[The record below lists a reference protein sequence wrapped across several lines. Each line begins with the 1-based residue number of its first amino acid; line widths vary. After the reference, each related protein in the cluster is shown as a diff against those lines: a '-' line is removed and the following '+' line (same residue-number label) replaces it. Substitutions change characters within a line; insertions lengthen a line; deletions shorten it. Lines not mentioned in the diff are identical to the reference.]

1 MSRLGLPMALA
12 KLGQSTAAQMARVP
26 ERKTTV
32 SIEGDD
38 FLINGR
44 PSYEGRTWEGHRI
57 EGLLLNSRMVQG
69 IFDDECR
76 QTRHLW
82 AYPDTGKWEPERNTR
97 EFVEAMPEWRAH
109 GLLSFTI
116 NLQGGGHIYLKPYP
130 YDLYVNSAYTPDGA
144 LKPAYMARLGAILDR
159 ADELGMAPVLSLSYF
174 GVDRR
179 YIEGPDAVRFM
190 CDGVVD
196 WLAEAGYRNVLLEI
210 TNEKMAI
217 ATKTDEVSVFEL
229 IDRVRQRW
237 AERRPDDP
245 QLLVSTSHGGGG
257 AIPSRP
263 LLRVADFVLLHGNGQ
278 SPESHVRM
286 IEVTRKLIDEIRGSP
301 DALPI
306 VFNEAGPWWD
316 VESMNDWMRAFR
328 ECVARHVSWG
338 YFDQG
343 TGEIHDEKRID
354 EVYVTGYQTPPVNWG
369 INTPEKQ
376 RFFAELKEITGS

>member
-1 MSRLGLPMALA
+1 MSPMTLA
-12 KLGQSTAAQMARVP
+12 KLAQSPPARTAPMP

-44 PSYEGRTWEGHRI
+44 PTYEGRTWQGHRV

-69 IFDDECR
+69 IFDDECA

-82 AYPDTGKWEPERNTR
+82 AYPDTGEWDPERNTR
-97 EFVEAMPEWRAH
+97 EFVKAMAEWREH

-116 NLQGGGHIYLKPYP
+116 NLQGGGHIYSKPFP
-130 YDLYVNSAYTPDGA
+130 YDLYVNSAYGPDGQ
-144 LKPAYMARLGAILDR
+144 LKAGYMKRLRAILGR
-159 ADELGMAPVLSLSYF
+159 ADELGMVPILSLSYF
-174 GVDRR
+174 GVDHR
-179 YIEGPDAVRFM
+179 YIDGPDAVKAM
-190 CDGVVD
+190 SDAVVE
-196 WLAEAGYRNVLLEI
+196 WLAEAGYRNVLIEI

-217 ATKTDEVSVFEL
+217 RTKTGEVGVIEL
-229 IDRVRQRW
+229 IDRMRQLW
-237 AERRPDDP
+237 AERCPNRPSLP
-245 QLLVSTSHGGGG
+245 VSTSHGGGG

-263 LLRVADFVLLHGNGQ
+263 LLGVADFVLLHGNGQ
-278 SPESHVRM
+278 SPASHVQM
-286 IEVTRKLIDEIRGSP
+286 IELTRKLIEEVRGSP

-316 VESMNDWMRAFR
+316 VENMDTWMQAFR

-338 YFDQG
+338 FFDQG
-343 TGEIHDEKRID
+343 TGEIHNQRRID
-354 EVYVTGYQTPPVNWG
+354 EVYLTGYQTPPVNWS